1 MISWFE
7 VAETADIQVKGFGR
21 RKEKSWQSLFL
32 GALAN
37 SGATVI
43 MNL

>member
-7 VAETADIQVKGFGR
+7 VAETADIQKKALVAEG
-21 RKEKSWQSLFL
+21 KELAALFL